1 MGDSVKAAILAAVSM
16 ALSAAVFIAADK
28 IDSKLEPEPTP
39 IFHCVHGVSYVEF
52 PAGVVVERSAR
63 GEIIT
68 CRRT

>member
-1 MGDSVKAAILAAVSM
+1 MKAAILATISM

-28 IDSKLEPEPTP
+28 LDSKLEPEPKP
-39 IFHCVHGVSYVEF
+39 IFHCVNGISYVEF

-63 GEIIT
+63 GDIIT